1 MLETLQ
7 SLQPK
12 AILVNKGHFIALRL
26 GYLQDFLMISSFK
39 IVPQGGDACKIC
51 EQCFFNNI
59 FHHQKKSC
67 EKLNFESF
75 MEFCE
80 IQILSWILGTSM
92 SGIYLSISEINLTA
106 LLSKLSLYQFLSYLL
121 FAEMRSFP
129 GIFDWERMLSRWPHS
144 SSTTLPVKS

>member
-51 EQCFFNNI
+51 EQCFF
-59 FHHQKKSC
+59 KKITR
-67 EKLNFESF
+67 KKAVK
-75 MEFCE
+75 
-80 IQILSWILGTSM
+80 
-92 SGIYLSISEINLTA
+92 NLT
-106 LLSKLSLYQFLSYLL
+106 LNHFYLEILKYKLYLEFMVWNLFVHFRNKTSLHCCLNWVFISSFFTYLL